1 MPDYWGEAWTDSR
14 HDSHGFAAKRRRKAW
29 VGILLLVSGML
40 TLSFKPMTN
49 VNYYNPLLTTS
60 TLTLENFHLD
70 IYLKRIRALDVD
82 WTTLSNETYVS
93 GSNLLTVY
101 VWKTFKRLGLNDI
114 KVQFNKDQYY
124 LKLTL
129 NTYFLLKIINSKT
142 LG

>member
-1 MPDYWGEAWTDSR
+1 M
-14 HDSHGFAAKRRRKAW
+14 
-29 VGILLLVSGML
+29 
-40 TLSFKPMTN
+40 
-49 VNYYNPLLTTS
+49 
-60 TLTLENFHLD
+60 ENFHLD

>member
-1 MPDYWGEAWTDSR
+1 
-14 HDSHGFAAKRRRKAW
+14 
-29 VGILLLVSGML
+29 
-40 TLSFKPMTN
+40 MTN

-60 TLTLENFHLD
+60 TFTLENFHLD

-114 KVQFNKDQYY
+114 KVQFNKGQY
-124 LKLTL
+124 
-129 NTYFLLKIINSKT
+129 
-142 LG
+142 